1 MTKRADDS
9 HPTPPNLDE
18 LISLREASEISG
30 LSASHLRLLVSRGAI
45 WDVTGAPYVSVT
57 AVQFSVTADADGQAV
72 A

>member
-9 HPTPPNLDE
+9 HPGPPHLDA
-18 LISLREASEISG
+18 LISLREASECSR
-30 LSASHLRLLVSRGAI
+30 LSTRHLRLLVSRGAI
-45 WDVTGAPYVSVT
+45 WDVTGSPYVSVT